1 MKKKEEKPEKEM
13 TIEELAAKEL
23 VEESRKQIE
32 VNYAVIKMTCN
43 VFKELL
49 IMKYWLMD
57 YYW

>member
-32 VNYAVIKMTCN
+32 VNYDLIKMTCN
-43 VFKELL
+43 VF
-49 IMKYWLMD
+49 
-57 YYW
+57 

>member
-49 IMKYWLMD
+49 IMKY
-57 YYW
+57 